1 MKLLEQ
7 LTDTLA
13 IFPRAGNGSTAV
25 DEVVPICKQ
34 FETHLTLNIIEKLL
48 LFTQTITKSSQHM
61 KAYLPKGNS
70 LSL

>member
-34 FETHLTLNIIEKLL
+34 FETHLTLNIREKLL
-48 LFTQTITKSSQHM
+48 LFTIITKSSQHM
-61 KAYLPKGNS
+61 KEYLPKGNS
-70 LSL
+70 LAL